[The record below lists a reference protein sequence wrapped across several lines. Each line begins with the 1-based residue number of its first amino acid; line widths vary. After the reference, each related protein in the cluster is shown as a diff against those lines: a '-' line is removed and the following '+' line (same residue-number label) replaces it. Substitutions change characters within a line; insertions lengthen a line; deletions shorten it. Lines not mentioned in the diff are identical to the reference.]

1 MLKSLLFNRGNFHFF
16 AFFSASLVHCSLLV
30 WGLMP
35 SKPIVIN
42 QQAIQI
48 SFVAPSGANKK
59 NDSISHK
66 KIVVGEQKNFIKHK
80 HNNHWQ
86 NNQTA
91 KTDIEESLLAGKQSS
106 GLQDPNAVAV
116 NSAQSDPVFNAAYL
130 NNPAPSYPI
139 IARRNGVQGKVLVNV
154 LVKTDGTP
162 AEVVVFR
169 SSGSV
174 DLDMAAID
182 AVRRWKFIPAHR
194 GDESVQANVTVPV
207 EFKII

>member
-16 AFFSASLVHCSLLV
+16 AFLSASLVHCSLLV

-35 SKPIVIN
+35 SKPIAIN

-66 KIVVGEQKNFIKHK
+66 KIVVDEQRSFIKNK
-80 HNNHWQ
+80 LTK
-86 NNQTA
+86 QTA
-91 KTDIEESLLAGKQSS
+91 KTDNEENLLAGKQSS